1 MGCGYFPYFSWS
13 GRFFSGGLLSIIL
26 WALIILIV
34 VLLVMGLFRFL
45 RLREAGFKR
54 DREDSLDILKA
65 RYARGELNR
74 AQYLK
79 MKGTLFPP

>member
-1 MGCGYFPYFSWS
+1 MGCDYFPYFPWY
-13 GRFFSGGLLSIIL
+13 GGLFSGGFLSIIL
-26 WALIILIV
+26 WVFIILIA
-34 VLLVMGLFRFL
+34 VLLVMALFRFL
-45 RLREAGFKR
+45 RSREAGFKR

>member
-1 MGCGYFPYFSWS
+1 MGCDYFPYFSWS
-13 GRFFSGGLLSIIL
+13 GRFFSGGLLSTIL
-26 WALIILIV
+26 WALILLIV
-34 VLLVMGLFRFL
+34 VLLVMELFRFL
-45 RLREAGFKR
+45 RSRNAGLKR
-54 DREDSLDILKA
+54 DREDSLNILKS

>member
-1 MGCGYFPYFSWS
+1 MGCDYFPYFSGS

-26 WALIILIV
+26 WAFILLIA
-34 VLLVMGLFRFL
+34 VLLVMELFRFL
-45 RLREAGFKR
+45 RSRGTGFKR

-65 RYARGELNR
+65 RYARGELDR

-79 MKGTLFPP
+79 MKETLFPP